1 MYEVTVK
8 QIEDKTV
15 TKRDYRDM
23 GEKDDKGEAIYKF
36 VAYEAVEP
44 VSKEILKFVLSEA
57 DLDVKHLAAF
67 LSGRVR

>member
-1 MYEVTVK
+1 MYEVIVK

-15 TKRDYRDM
+15 TKRDYRDT
-23 GEKDDKGEAIYKF
+23 GEKDDKGEAVYRF
-36 VAYEAVEP
+36 MAYETVEP
-44 VSKEILKFVLSEA
+44 VSKEVLKFALSES